1 VIEDTTTIVVTTV
14 TAVYTVTVD
23 VGPEGATQ
31 GGYAGFQA
39 YPTPISANLSTLA
52 HCPGDY
58 QTVSG
63 GCCPS

>member
-1 VIEDTTTIVVTTV
+1 VTQETTEIVITTV

-23 VGPEGATQ
+23 VGTDGANQ

-52 HCPGDY
+52 HCPADY
-58 QTVSG
+58 QRYQVDVVLR
-63 GCCPS
+63 